1 MRAFEACKIK
11 GLTGEQGVIIPAQ
24 NRQHLMLRDEIIT
37 AVQQG
42 QFHIYSIATVDEG
55 LELLSGCR
63 PVHCGKTGPLPPGSF
78 QREGLAQLQA
88 FNEILRGEKDERGAG
103 EK

>member
-1 MRAFEACKIK
+1 MRPAKSKFNR
-11 GLTGEQGVIIPAQ
+11 GTGVIIPAQ

-55 LELLSGCR
+55 LELLSGLPAGALR
-63 PVHCGKTGPLPPGSF
+63 KTGPLP
-78 QREGLAQLQA
+78 RAA
-88 FNEILRGEKDERGAG
+88 FTRRSLRSCRLSTKSCAAKR
-103 EK
+103 